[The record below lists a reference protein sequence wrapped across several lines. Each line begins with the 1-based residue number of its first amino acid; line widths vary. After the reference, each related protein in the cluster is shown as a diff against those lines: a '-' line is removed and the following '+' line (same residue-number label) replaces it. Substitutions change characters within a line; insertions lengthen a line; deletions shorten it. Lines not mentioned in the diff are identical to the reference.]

1 MEANQQHH
9 LHQAAV
15 TAGAVPHPANRGAL
29 GRVAATSTT
38 DPTLVNP
45 HRHRGEG
52 ATIVRAGSNQG
63 GKTIGEEGAKDGM
76 QQGGQ
81 AAVADQEEGWIEEG
95 WTEEETEEEGLIG
108 EASIVEE
115 EEEEV
120 VGQAEEE
127 EGEEERAE
135 AEVTSMEI
143 VTLALVVDTL
153 SKELSNGTRRIH
165 EGREPLARGV
175 QGVQRGAN
183 GSHAEMSG
191 IGKGVVRAP
200 LLHLRGGDT
209 INPHRH
215 PEARW
220 IEAWNHHM

>member
-1 MEANQQHH
+1 MTLCSPLVLQANQQHH

-15 TAGAVPHPANRGAL
+15 TAGTVPHPANRGAL

-95 WTEEETEEEGLIG
+95 WTEEETEEGLIG
-108 EASIVEE
+108 EASIVE

-153 SKELSNGTRRIH
+153 SKVSRSKTR
-165 EGREPLARGV
+165 
-175 QGVQRGAN
+175 
-183 GSHAEMSG
+183 MY
-191 IGKGVVRAP
+191 
-200 LLHLRGGDT
+200 
-209 INPHRH
+209 
-215 PEARW
+215 
-220 IEAWNHHM
+220 